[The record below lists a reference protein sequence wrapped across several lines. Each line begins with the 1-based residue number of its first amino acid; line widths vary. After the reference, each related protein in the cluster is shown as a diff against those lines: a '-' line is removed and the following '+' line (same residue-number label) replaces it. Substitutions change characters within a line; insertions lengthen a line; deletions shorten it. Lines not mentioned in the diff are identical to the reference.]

1 MSASDLCQFF
11 LILSLF
17 FTSTGGIVVASVL
30 KEMDNVV
37 KVRNSGLY
45 TYTHKFEPQKVLIFK
60 NLKVVNS

>member
-37 KVRNSGLY
+37 KVRNNG
-45 TYTHKFEPQKVLIFK
+45 YTHKFEPQKVLIFK